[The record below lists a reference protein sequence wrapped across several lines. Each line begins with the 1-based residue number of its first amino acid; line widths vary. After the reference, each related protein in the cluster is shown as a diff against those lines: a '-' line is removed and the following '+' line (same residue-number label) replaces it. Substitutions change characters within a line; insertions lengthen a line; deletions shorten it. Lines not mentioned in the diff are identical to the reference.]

1 MAQQQGSSPG
11 VGTPPDAGAESCS
24 RSGVR
29 PGPGHQQRDVD
40 TALARYRNGVPV
52 TTIAEELGV
61 TFDWVAQRV
70 IAEDVRR
77 DIPSRPPRRGRRGR
91 PSQLDDPSW
100 LRQELA
106 SAGVGGISRALSVR
120 PSIVRAALRRHGI
133 SAAGDVRRDERSDP
147 AARFHAGTSRVV
159 RARRDL
165 ARALALQTSA
175 VVELHDAGLTVA
187 AIADRV
193 EVDPVVI
200 EDLLDPP
207 VDGIRPPS
215 TADGRTVGACPW
227 CGQPRSLP

>member
-1 MAQQQGSSPG
+1 MPVRSPAAARWSDQASATSS
-11 VGTPPDAGAESCS
+11 AMSA
-24 RSGVR
+24 RR
-29 PGPGHQQRDVD
+29 
-40 TALARYRNGVPV
+40 LARYRNGVPI
-52 TTIAEELGV
+52 TTIADELGV

-70 IAEDVRR
+70 IAENVRR
-77 DIPSRPPRRGRRGR
+77 DIPSRAPRRGRRSR

-106 SAGVGGISRALSVR
+106 SAGVGGISRELSVR

-133 SAAGDVRRDERSDP
+133 TAAGDVRRERSERSDP
-147 AARFHAGTSRVV
+147 TARFHAGTSRVV

-207 VDGIRPPS
+207 VDGIRPPPR
-215 TADGRTVGACPW
+215 RTGGPSERAHGAGSRGACA
-227 CGQPRSLP
+227 